1 MVKQKLVD
9 SFFEVE
15 PLDRDQF
22 LKVRETLTRI
32 GLPSKGDSGEKVL
45 WQTCH
50 VLHKQGRYFIV
61 HFKQLFLLD
70 GRSRVTNFTD
80 EDEDRAEFIVNMLEN
95 WGLVTPMVQVNPKI
109 ESNVLVIP
117 YREKDKWTLRQ
128 KYTLG
133 NDNGESK
140 ENSSGVNNH

>member
-1 MVKQKLVD
+1 MVKQNLID
-9 SFFEVE
+9 TFFEIE

-32 GLPSKGDSGEKVL
+32 GLPARSAENKQTL

-70 GRSRVTNFTD
+70 GRSKVTNFTD
-80 EDEDRAEFIVNMLEN
+80 EDEDRTEFIVNLLET
-95 WGLVTPMVQVNPKI
+95 WGLVTSLVEIDPEI
-109 ESNVLVIP
+109 EANVLIIP
-117 YREKDKWTLRQ
+117 YKDKHNWLLKA

-133 NDNGESK
+133 GNGNGTQE
-140 ENSSGVNNH
+140 E

>member
-1 MVKQKLVD
+1 MVKQKLVE
-9 SFFEVE
+9 SFFEIE

-32 GLPSKGDSGEKVL
+32 GLPARSPDGNQTL

-70 GRSRVTNFTD
+70 GRSKVTNFSE
-80 EDEDRAEFIVNMLEN
+80 EDEDRTEFIVNLLET
-95 WGLVTPMVQVNPKI
+95 WGLVTPMVMTDPKI
-109 ESNVLVIP
+109 EANVLIIP
-117 YREKDKWTLRQ
+117 YKDKHKWTLNA

-133 NDNGESK
+133 SNNGTSE
-140 ENSSGVNNH
+140 EAD

>member
-1 MVKQKLVD
+1 MVKQKLVE
-9 SFFEVE
+9 SFFEIE

-32 GLPSKGDSGEKVL
+32 GLPARSNDGRQTL

-70 GRSRVTNFTD
+70 GRSKVTNFTE
-80 EDEDRAEFIVNMLEN
+80 EDEDRTEFIVNLLES
-95 WGLVTPMVQVNPKI
+95 WGLVTPMVQVNR
-109 ESNVLVIP
+109 EVEANVLIIP
-117 YREKDKWTLRQ
+117 YKDKHKWILNA

-133 NDNGESK
+133 SGNGSTE
-140 ENSSGVNNH
+140 ETN

>member
-1 MVKQKLVD
+1 MVKQKLID
-9 SFFEVE
+9 TFFEIE

-22 LKVRETLTRI
+22 LKVRETLTRV
-32 GLPSKGDSGEKVL
+32 GLPARSPDGKQTL

-70 GRSRVTNFTD
+70 GRSKVTNFTE
-80 EDEDRAEFIVNMLEN
+80 EDEDRTEFIVNLLES
-95 WGLVTPMVQVNPKI
+95 WGLVTSLVEVDSEI
-109 ESNVLVIP
+109 EANVLIIP
-117 YREKDKWTLRQ
+117 YKDKQKWNLKA

-133 NDNGESK
+133 
-140 ENSSGVNNH
+140 SGDGSTEKD

>member
-1 MVKQKLVD
+1 MAKQKLID
-9 SFFEVE
+9 TFFEIE

-32 GLPSKGDSGEKVL
+32 GLPAKTADGQQTL

-70 GRSRVTNFTD
+70 GRSKVTNFTD
-80 EDEDRAEFIVNMLEN
+80 EDEDRAEFIVNLLET
-95 WGLVTPMVQVNPKI
+95 WGLVTSLVEIDPEI
-109 ESNVLVIP
+109 EANVLIIP
-117 YREKDKWTLRQ
+117 YKEKGRWQLKQ

-133 NDNGESK
+133 GNDGNAQ
-140 ENSSGVNNH
+140 EN

>member
-1 MVKQKLVD
+1 MVRNKLID
-9 SFFEVE
+9 SFFEIE

-32 GLPSKGDSGEKVL
+32 GLPARSATGKQTL

-70 GRSRVTNFTD
+70 GRSKVTNFTE
-80 EDEDRAEFIVNMLEN
+80 EDEDRTEFIVNLLES
-95 WGLVTPMVQVNPKI
+95 WGLVRSMVELNTDI
-109 ESNVLVIP
+109 EANVLIIP
-117 YREKDKWTLRQ
+117 YKDKHKWDLKA

-133 NDNGESK
+133 SGNGTQEESY
-140 ENSSGVNNH
+140 